1 MGLRPDAGRAGRRTG
16 LRGWGVVVVG
26 LMMLSMNATPEAVA
40 QMRGPIPNGRITS
53 GTLSFDGHATM
64 GDFTGTTSTVTG
76 QLTGAPDIGSV
87 RGWVEAPV
95 QSLKTG
101 NRKRDKDLNKSME
114 SSEYPNLRFD
124 LSRITAERSAGVS
137 TPVMLYGTLNIH
149 GVTRRVELPGTIEF
163 NGANARVRT
172 DFPMNLKEYG
182 IGGLSKMLGM
192 LKMHEN
198 IEVHV
203 DVVFGLGAG
212 G

>member
-1 MGLRPDAGRAGRRTG
+1 MGSRPRAVAGRRAG
-16 LRGWGVVVVG
+16 LRGWGVLLVALV
-26 LMMLSMNATPEAVA
+26 MLSMNPTPEAVA
-40 QMRGPIPNGRITS
+40 QLRGPIPNGRLTS
-53 GTLSFDGHATM
+53 GTLSFDGHATL

-76 QLTGAPDIGSV
+76 QLTGAPDISNV

-101 NRKRDKDLNKSME
+101 DRKRDKDLNKSME
-114 SSEYPNLRFD
+114 SSRYPNLRFD
-124 LSRITAERSAGVS
+124 LSRITAKRSVGDS
-137 TPVMLYGTLNIH
+137 MPVTLYGTLNIH

-163 NGANARVRT
+163 NGANARVHS
-172 DFPMNLKEYG
+172 DFPLNLKEYG

-203 DVVFGLGAG
+203 DVVFGLGPEG
-212 G
+212 

>member
-1 MGLRPDAGRAGRRTG
+1 MAGRRAG
-16 LRGWGVVVVG
+16 LRGWGMVVVTLV
-26 LMMLSMNATPEAVA
+26 MLSMKTTPEAVA
-40 QMRGPIPNGRITS
+40 QMRGPIPNGRLTS
-53 GTLSFDGHATM
+53 GMLSFDGHATM
-64 GDFTGTTSTVTG
+64 GDFTGTTRTVTG
-76 QLTGAPDIGSV
+76 QLTGAPDISTV

-101 NRKRDKDLNKSME
+101 DRKRDKDLNKSME
-114 SSEYPNLRFD
+114 SSTFPNLRFD
-124 LSRITAERSAGVS
+124 LNRIAAKESAGDSV
-137 TPVMLYGTLNIH
+137 PVTLHGTLTIH

-163 NGANARVRT
+163 KGTNARVHS
-172 DFPMNLKEYG
+172 DFPLNLKEYG

-203 DVVFGLGAG
+203 DLVFGLGAG